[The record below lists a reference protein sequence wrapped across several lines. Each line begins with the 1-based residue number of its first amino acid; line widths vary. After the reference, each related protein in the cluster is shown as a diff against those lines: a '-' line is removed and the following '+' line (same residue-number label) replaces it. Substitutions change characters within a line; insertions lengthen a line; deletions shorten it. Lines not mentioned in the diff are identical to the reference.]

1 VFVYFLVEEHCSVSR
16 KKIKYLILF
25 ALIVL
30 LLVSYKLSR
39 SKPEIKVDPDPSVMI
54 SKAVMGPVI
63 RYINAIGTLRPC
75 NSAIIKSEVDSTVSK
90 IHFSEGTVVKEGDLL
105 VELDD
110 ILARAMLMEAEG
122 NYRKAKSEY
131 EPVEK
136 LADKGVV
143 ARINRDTKKA
153 EMDVCEAR
161 VMSHKINLNKH
172 KIYAP
177 FGGIVGLRE
186 ISKGQFVSK
195 GNDLIKL
202 VDCHPM
208 MVDFKVAEV
217 DIGNVYV
224 GQEAKILVG
233 GDKTQEFSAKIT
245 AIDPESE
252 KISHT
257 FNIRAQ
263 VDIPEE
269 VVIDSLILKP
279 GRFVSVKIAP
289 DGNELGV
296 IIPES
301 ALEKAGDDDYVF
313 RVVDG
318 MAIRAPITVGMRKD
332 GMVEII
338 TGINIGD
345 TVITS
350 GQHEVREGRGVSI
363 QDNSVAEKI
372 VKELEKKVQG
382 SNTNTSKKNKE

>member
-1 VFVYFLVEEHCSVSR
+1 MSR

-25 ALIVL
+25 ALIIL
-30 LLVSYKLSR
+30 LLASYKLSR
-39 SKPEIKVDPDPSVMI
+39 SKPEIKVDPDPPVMV
-54 SKAVMGPVI
+54 SSAVMGPVI

-75 NSAIIKSEVDSTVSK
+75 NSAIIKSEVESTVSK
-90 IHFSEGTVVKEGDLL
+90 IHFSEGTVVQEGDLL

-110 ILARAMLMEAEG
+110 ALAQAMLKEAEG
-122 NYRKAKSEY
+122 NYRKAKSEF

-136 LADKGVV
+136 LADKGVM
-143 ARINRDTKKA
+143 ARIHRDTKKA
-153 EMDVCEAR
+153 EMDVYEAR
-161 VMSHKINLNKH
+161 VMECKINLKKH

-186 ISKGQFVSK
+186 ISRGQFVSK
-195 GNDLIKL
+195 GNDLVKL

-224 GQEAKILVG
+224 GQEAKILIG

-252 KISHT
+252 KISHS

-263 VDIPEE
+263 IDIPEKIA
-269 VVIDSLILKP
+269 VDSLILKP
-279 GRFVSVKIAP
+279 GRFVSIKIAP

-313 RVVDG
+313 RLVDG
-318 MAIRAPITVGMRKD
+318 MAIRTPITVGMRKD

-363 QDNSVAEKI
+363 QDSSVAEKI
-372 VKELEKKVQG
+372 VKELEEKAQRLG
-382 SNTNTSKKNKE
+382 NSKKSKE

>member
-1 VFVYFLVEEHCSVSR
+1 MSG
-16 KKIKYLILF
+16 KKIKYLLLF
-25 ALIVL
+25 AIVVL
-30 LLVSYKLSR
+30 LLVSYRLSR
-39 SKPEIKVDPDPSVMI
+39 SKPELKIESDPAVMVV
-54 SKAVMGPVI
+54 KANMGPVI
-63 RYINAIGTLRPC
+63 RFINAIGTLRPC
-75 NSAIIKSEVDSTVSK
+75 NSATIKAEVDSRVSK
-90 IHFSEGTVVKEGDLL
+90 IRFSEGTVVKEGDLL

-110 ILARAMLMEAEG
+110 ALAKAMLMEAEG
-122 NYRKAKSEY
+122 NYRKATSEY

-136 LADKGVV
+136 LADRGVM
-143 ARINRDTKKA
+143 ARIHRDTKKA
-153 EMDVCEAR
+153 EKDVCEAR
-161 VMSHKINLNKH
+161 VAFQRINFEKH

-186 ISKGQFVSK
+186 ISPGQFVSK
-195 GNDLIKL
+195 GADLIKI

-233 GDKTQEFSAKIT
+233 GDKNNEFSAKIT

-252 KISHT
+252 KISHS

-269 VVIDSLILKP
+269 VVIGSQILKP
-279 GRFVSVKIAP
+279 GRFVSIKIAP

-296 IIPES
+296 VIPES
-301 ALEKAGDDDYVF
+301 ALEKAGEDYYVF

-318 MAIRAPITVGMRKD
+318 VAIRAPVSIGMRKD

-345 TVITS
+345 VVITS

-363 QDNSVAEKI
+363 QDSSVAENI
-372 VKELEKKVQG
+372 VKELEKKVQALD
-382 SNTNTSKKNKE
+382 NTGKRSGE